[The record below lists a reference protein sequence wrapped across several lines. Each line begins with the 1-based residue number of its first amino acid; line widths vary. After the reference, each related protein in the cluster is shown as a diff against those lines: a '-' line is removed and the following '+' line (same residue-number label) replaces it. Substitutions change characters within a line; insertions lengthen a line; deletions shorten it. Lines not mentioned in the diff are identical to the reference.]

1 MTNYFKVMN
10 YLKLIPCFYLPTIV
24 FLINKFLVVPF
35 GIYQLWGWFDIPMHI
50 IGGCA
55 IAYSFILVLRKL
67 DKEIIIKKR
76 FLEIIIIIGLLSF
89 IIISWEFYEFLRRM
103 ILEIIQNTLEDTL
116 LDLLMGLIGGL
127 VIASTVKVTPK
138 K

>member
-1 MTNYFKVMN
+1 MNYFKLL
-10 YLKLIPCFYLPTIV
+10 YCFYLPAIV
-24 FLINKFLVVPF
+24 FLINQFFIIPF
-35 GIYQLWGWFDIPMHI
+35 GIYQLWEWFDIPMHF

-76 FLEIIIIIGLLSF
+76 FLRILIVLGLLS
-89 IIISWEFYEFLRRM
+89 IVIISWEFYEFLRRVV
-103 ILEIIQNTLEDTL
+103 LDIIQNTLEDTL
-116 LDLLMGLIGGL
+116 LDCLMGLIGGL
-127 VIASTVKVTPK
+127 VTLVTIK